1 MKKAFYSRLL
11 QKLSQAFQHEKIIS
25 LRKILITFWS
35 CLAVTVFLKTQK
47 TPCPLI
53 CSHWGWQKSFRESR
67 TEISSLR
74 GRQDSKACNC
84 LQLLTVISSRHLLP
98 KKMHA
103 LTSMSFSTPLP
114 SGIFLHS
121 SESLHVVIH
130 IISLFVTLY
139 FLPSRAERK
148 LHEARAWVL
157 SPAESPEQG
166 LALIDTGEYLLKE

>member
-1 MKKAFYSRLL
+1 MSHVERRPSKKKKKKSIISTWMKKAFYSRLL

-35 CLAVTVFLKTQK
+35 YLAVTVFLKTQK

-98 KKMHA
+98 KKCTPWH
-103 LTSMSFSTPLP
+103 LCHSLLPYPVVSSF
-114 SGIFLHS
+114 IAV
-121 SESLHVVIH
+121 SL
-130 IISLFVTLY
+130 Y
-139 FLPSRAERK
+139 M
-148 LHEARAWVL
+148 W
-157 SPAESPEQG
+157 
-166 LALIDTGEYLLKE
+166 